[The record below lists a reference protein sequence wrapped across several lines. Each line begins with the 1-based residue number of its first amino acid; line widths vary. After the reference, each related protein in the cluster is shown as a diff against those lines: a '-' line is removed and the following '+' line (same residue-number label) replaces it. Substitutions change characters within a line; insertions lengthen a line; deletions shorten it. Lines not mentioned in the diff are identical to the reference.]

1 MKNLRGAMTWAIDL
15 DDITSYPLLN
25 TLKCGLKD
33 YRTQSTI
40 SGEGAET
47 TVEISTTG
55 EETTKTPS
63 TTPEETTETPS
74 TTPEETTTETP
85 STTPEETTEP
95 PSTTSEETTME
106 TPSTT
111 LEETAE
117 TTPESS
123 VGCTTGEYVSVDA
136 RATNDWCQSNC
147 EANEQFCLSTKFCVC
162 SN

>member
-74 TTPEETTTETP
+74 TTPEETT
-85 STTPEETTEP
+85 
-95 PSTTSEETTME
+95 ME